1 MALYGIRISGCHD
14 GMMHRKVKLSDDD
27 DDDEEAD
34 AEQRTTTRRC
44 NNKVP
49 ILPIL
54 PHLGAICLD
63 SRRGNLFLHRFL
75 HATLSTLASQDMLT
89 HTNHQR
95 WLRTTAELLLYRDP
109 RSFCHYTYTVFDA
122 CPETK
127 CPLHQAGWGNY
138 RPCYVSFALP
148 SGSMG
153 M

>member
-27 DDDEEAD
+27 DDDEAD

-44 NNKVP
+44 KIRYQYYQYYD
-49 ILPIL
+49 ILAL
-54 PHLGAICLD
+54 CLD
-63 SRRGNLFLHRFL
+63 SRRGNLFLHRLL